1 VVSSSCQVGGAVRII
16 LTSASSCIHVL
27 HGQDSYTNLDFAD
40 DASLLAELLGLLV
53 PVLEM
58 MASEATSQG
67 FEVNWPNFGHQG
79 ECAIDYRGSGPTG
92 CSSCRSSRVL
102 GKEVGAHNSTSP

>member
-1 VVSSSCQVGGAVRII
+1 VS
-16 LTSASSCIHVL
+16 

-40 DASLLAELLGLLV
+40 DASLLAELLGLFI

-67 FEVNWPNFGHQG
+67 FEVG
-79 ECAIDYRGSGPTG
+79 ELAKLWAPG
-92 CSSCRSSRVL
+92 
-102 GKEVGAHNSTSP
+102 